1 MRLFKI
7 LKASLLLG
15 CLSLI
20 CAPVEAQEG
29 TMGEYLARA
38 ANCVACHSSP
48 GGEAFAGGLKM
59 ATPIGNIYATN
70 ITPDTETGIGDYSL
84 MDFDRAVR
92 LGIAKDGH
100 LLYPAMPYPSYA
112 KLSSEDIAAL
122 YDFFMKE
129 VPPIRQADL
138 ESEIPFPLNMRWPL
152 AIWNFFFFEDM
163 PYETDQSQSVLWNR
177 GAYLV
182 QGLGHC
188 GACHTPRGWAWN
200 EEAYDESN
208 EMFLSGALLD
218 HWFASNLSQDPNGGL
233 GRWSNLEIVEYLR
246 RGHNSISSSFG
257 TMDEVIASST
267 QYLTEDDLNSM
278 AVYLKDLPLVHEKHA
293 KVFAYEPLAQTQLR
307 NRDYSKPGALVYAQ
321 RCESCHVDS
330 GMGYPPYI
338 PPLAG
343 NPVSVDSDPS
353 SLINIVLN
361 GSSRL
366 LVNGLPDPYRMP
378 GYRKLLTDDEIG
390 NVVSFMRTS
399 WGNKANPIAANEV
412 AYLRELT
419 SPVGDR
425 IVILKMK

>member
-1 MRLFKI
+1 MRALKI
-7 LKASLLLG
+7 VKGAA
-15 CLSLI
+15 LSLYLGLI
-20 CAPVEAQEG
+20 GAPVDAQEA

-38 ANCVACHSSP
+38 ANCVACHSAP
-48 GGEAFAGGLKM
+48 GGQAFAGGLKM

-84 MDFDRAVR
+84 EDFDRAVR
-92 LGIAKDGH
+92 LGIARDGH
-100 LLYPAMPYPSYA
+100 RLYPAMPYPSYA

-122 YDFFMKE
+122 YDFFMNE

-152 AIWNFFFFEDM
+152 AIWNFFFFEDS
-163 PYETDQSQSVLWNR
+163 PYETDQGKSVLWNR
-177 GAYLV
+177 GAYLI

-200 EEAYDESN
+200 EKANDGTN
-208 EMFLSGALLD
+208 ELFLSGALLD
-218 HWFASNLSQDPNGGL
+218 HWYASNLTQDPNEGL
-233 GRWSNLEIVEYLR
+233 GQWSKLDIVEYLR
-246 RGHNSISSSFG
+246 SGHNRISSSFG

-267 QYLTEDDLNSM
+267 QYLTDEDLSSM
-278 AVYLKDLPLVHEKHA
+278 AVYLKDLPLVHERDGSA
-293 KVFAYEPLAQTQLR
+293 FAYDPLTQTELR
-307 NRDYSKPGALVYAQ
+307 NRDYSSPGALVYVQ
-321 RCESCHVDS
+321 RCEACHVDS
-330 GMGYPPYI
+330 GMGYAPYI

-343 NPVSVDSDPS
+343 NPVSMDSDPS

-366 LVNGLPDPYRMP
+366 LVNGLPDAYRMP
-378 GYRKLLTDDEIG
+378 GYRKLLTDNEIA

-399 WGNKANPIAANEV
+399 WGNKANLVSASEV
-412 AYLRELT
+412 AFLRNLT